1 MGIQTGIDLEKLL
14 DCVRLAEKMAGKPLP
29 GHILR
34 ARPATR
40 ITEIPR
46 HLKEPRLLD

>member
-34 ARPATR
+34 ARPASQ

-46 HLKEPRLLD
+46 HLKGQPVLD